1 MKDLIKGA
9 LIAPAVLALIA
20 ALIILAD
27 DKPRRPGVPR
37 G

>member
-9 LIAPAVLALIA
+9 LVAPALLAIIA
-20 ALIILAD
+20 ALIIFSD
-27 DKPRRPGVPR
+27 DRPRRPGVPR